1 MSLFRSI
8 WRGQGGGSTG
18 GGSASDITFNPA
30 GLKVLK
36 GTNVQSALNETD
48 NALADLQDSVSILA
62 TSVPLANTIG
72 ADTVIMLDE
81 LTALEID
88 GRPNYK
94 LPGATVFAPNGQQ
107 GIIHSVDSDNQSAT
121 VKTTVLSVSGGG
133 TNAGIKGDYFATWG
147 WTEGDNGLPTI
158 VSGSN
163 NIKIPAGI
171 VMMCPGADGYIT
183 FTGEMVYENEL
194 TEDFTLFYARNT
206 DGTGATHVGATDV
219 VWSDTEPKPNGQSG
233 FQAWKKS
240 GNSNWQLRSNDTGNT
255 WREVVGG
262 PIADVHYTDGNVTR
276 LDFDGYRQ
284 FNKQEYLKNGS
295 SIKLKQPSN
304 YILGFGRAGDIFKG
318 LSSSYAD
325 NLCLGV
331 QKSSSFQVWFTFD
344 DTNILPGLGS
354 GWIYSLGNINVGF
367 IKIYTQKLN
376 NGADIAI
383 PTTGG
388 TMALVEDITPIK
400 DHSVIEFQAP
410 TADNNYTWYR
420 KYKDGWIEQGGAE
433 TLTGVQEKQITFPVI
448 MRDGNYTPTVTG
460 AWSSASGPQMEG
472 AENRQTTGM
481 RLTSSY
487 QGVTLFWSVKGLAA

>member
-121 VKTTVLSVSGGG
+121 VKTTVLSDSGGG
-133 TNAGIKGDYFATWG
+133 SGTDNNGLEGDYCSKYGIVDETAS
-147 WTEGDNGLPTI
+147 GLPTQGTGNQLI
-158 VSGSN
+158 
-163 NIKIPAGI
+163 IPAQL
-171 VMMCPGADGYIT
+171 VMDIPGVPGLTTNTTKITHDLTSTTNCEIFLAEGTVIEATEVYWQVEKPEDGQ
-183 FTGEMVYENEL
+183 TGYLAWWNG
-194 TEDFTLFYARNT
+194 TE
-206 DGTGATHVGATDV
+206 
-219 VWSDTEPKPNGQSG
+219 
-233 FQAWKKS
+233 WKFK
-240 GNSNWQLRSNDTGNT
+240 SNDTGNV
-255 WREVVGG
+255 WRAANAVR
-262 PIADVHYTDGNVTR
+262 IAKCIFTDGSLTR
-276 LDFDGYRQ
+276 LCFTGCRVL
-284 FNKQEYLKNGS
+284 NKQEWLPLSGGTMTGTIAFAYPTNKLYAPQIMNSNARLFVGS
-295 SIKLKQPSN
+295 SINQDR
-304 YILGFGRAGDIFKG
+304 FVFDMAGTG
-318 LSSSYAD
+318 TLYPGGYSSD
-325 NLCLGV
+325 
-331 QKSSSFQVWFTFD
+331 
-344 DTNILPGLGS
+344 
-354 GWIYSLGNINVGF
+354 LGNNSHKWRRVYG
-367 IKIYTQKLN
+367 QNLN
-376 NGADIAI
+376 NGADIAV

-388 TMALVEDITPIK
+388 TMALVEDITPIQ

-420 KYKDGWIEQGGAE
+420 KYKDGCVEQGGNIE
-433 TLTGVQEKQITFPVI
+433 FTSNPQSISLPVE
-448 MRDGNYTPTVTG
+448 MTDANYTAT
-460 AWSSASGPQMEG
+460 AISNASSASGWAQITSKT
-472 AENRQTTGM
+472 TTGLSVGM
-481 RLTSSY
+481 YYGNGTNS
-487 QGVTLFWSVKGLAA
+487 VTGGERNISWQVLGMYKRD

>member
-121 VKTTVLSVSGGG
+121 VKTTVLSAVSGGG

-158 VSGSN
+158 AKGSN
-163 NIKIPAGI
+163 NIKTPTGI
-171 VMMCPGADGYIT
+171 VMTCPGADGYIT

-206 DGTGATHVGATDV
+206 DGTGATLVGVTDV
-219 VWSDTEPKPNGQSG
+219 VWSDTEPEPNGQSG

-240 GNSNWQLRSNDTGNT
+240 GSSTWQLRSNDTGNT

-262 PIADVHYTDGNVTR
+262 PLGDVHYTDGTVTR

-284 FNKQEYLKNGS
+284 FNKQQYVKFASGVGATLQSWIPVMTATKSDHTKYSIESERLIIDNALGKIWGS
-295 SIKLKQPSN
+295 NERSFCSMGAVATAFKTPLSHTNSN
-304 YILGFGRAGDIFKG
+304 TNLGCSMAD
-318 LSSSYAD
+318 LSEA
-325 NLCLGV
+325 
-331 QKSSSFQVWFTFD
+331 
-344 DTNILPGLGS
+344 
-354 GWIYSLGNINVGF
+354 
-367 IKIYTQKLN
+367 
-376 NGADIAI
+376 
-383 PTTGG
+383 
-388 TMALVEDITPIK
+388 ITPIQ

-420 KYKDGWIEQGGAE
+420 KYKDGWVEQGGNIE
-433 TLTGVQEKQITFPVI
+433 FTSDPQSISFPVE
-448 MRDGNYTPTVTG
+448 MTDANYTAT
-460 AWSSASGPQMEG
+460 AISNASSASGWAQITSKT
-472 AENRQTTGM
+472 TTGLSVGM
-481 RLTSSY
+481 YYGNGTNS
-487 QGVTLFWSVKGLAA
+487 VTGGERNISWQVLGMYKRD